1 MKNLVVILV
10 LLTVSFSATAQ
21 RVFSASE
28 EPVFSTAG
36 DSLRYVQINQA
47 IRRAMEQK
55 DILPDSL
62 IKEFGQ
68 MRTRITSYRRQY
80 KSSAGFVTI
89 DSLQKMTDKSQI
101 KLLSIT
107 NWKPKKLPAEVYAC
121 NNLQELELVNTRI
134 KNVKQLKKLPALTG
148 LYLLNNK
155 PKGRLTLSKNKTV
168 RTLVMRSDVP
178 VLPRSFAPL
187 AALERLDLAANTIT
201 AFPTGL
207 TKNKNLKQLILNNNA
222 ITKLEIPALP
232 QLEKLE
238 LTRNK
243 IEVIPES
250 IRNLSSLKQLTLNYN
265 AIKSVDPAIGNLLK
279 LEQLSFY
286 QNKLTAIPEGVYKLP
301 ALREID
307 LYHNEIERVSEQI
320 SQLKNLEILYLSH
333 NKILSLPM
341 TLGSLN
347 NLRELY
353 LSDNKLLELPV
364 TVNQLHNLKVLR
376 ANNNRLL
383 QTPDSLTNFALL
395 ENLDIS
401 GNQISELPTGLDNL
415 PQLKI
420 LVMVNNPWDEPSR
433 NQIPTLIRTL
443 RNKAVIVHVEEA
455 LEN

>member
-1 MKNLVVILV
+1 MKNLVVILA
-10 LLTVSFSATAQ
+10 LLTASVSATAQ
-21 RVFSASE
+21 RVFSALE
-28 EPVFSTAG
+28 EPVFSTVS

-47 IRRAMEQK
+47 IRRAMEQR

-68 MRTRITSYRRQY
+68 LRTRIKSYRRQY
-80 KSSAGFVTI
+80 KSSTGFVTI
-89 DSLQKMTDKSQI
+89 DSLLKMTDKSQV

-107 NWKPKKLPAEVYAC
+107 NWKPKKLPTEVYAC
-121 NNLQELELVNTRI
+121 KNLQELELVNTRI
-134 KNVKQLKKLPALTG
+134 KNLKQLKKFPALTG

-155 PKGRLTLSKNKTV
+155 PKGRLTFSKNKTV
-168 RTLVMRSDVP
+168 RTLVMRGDIP

-201 AFPTGL
+201 TFPTGL

-243 IEVIPES
+243 IEAIPAS
-250 IRNLSSLKQLTLNYN
+250 IRNLRSLKQLTLNYN
-265 AIKSVDPAIGNLLK
+265 VIKSVDPAIANLLK

-286 QNKLTAIPEGVYKLP
+286 QNKLTAIPEGVYNLP

-307 LYHNEIERVSEQI
+307 LYHNEIERVGEQI

-333 NKILSLPM
+333 NKLLSLPA
-341 TLGSLN
+341 TLGNLN
-347 NLRELY
+347 NLQELY
-353 LSDNKLLELPV
+353 LSDNKLLELPA
-364 TVNQLHNLKVLR
+364 TVNQLHSLQVLR
-376 ANNNRLL
+376 VNNNRLL
-383 QTPDSLTNFALL
+383 HGPASLTNLGLL

-433 NQIPTLIRTL
+433 NQIPTIIRTL
-443 RNKAVIVHVEEA
+443 RNKAVVVHVEEA
-455 LEN
+455 LEK

>member
-178 VLPRSFAPL
+178 VLPRSFAL
-187 AALERLDLAANTIT
+187 AVRWWVRMEGVSIWT
-201 AFPTGL
+201 AFSVLGEDGGL
-207 TKNKNLKQLILNNNA
+207 
-222 ITKLEIPALP
+222 
-232 QLEKLE
+232 
-238 LTRNK
+238 
-243 IEVIPES
+243 S
-250 IRNLSSLKQLTLNYN
+250 
-265 AIKSVDPAIGNLLK
+265 
-279 LEQLSFY
+279 
-286 QNKLTAIPEGVYKLP
+286 
-301 ALREID
+301 
-307 LYHNEIERVSEQI
+307 
-320 SQLKNLEILYLSH
+320 
-333 NKILSLPM
+333 
-341 TLGSLN
+341 
-347 NLRELY
+347 
-353 LSDNKLLELPV
+353 
-364 TVNQLHNLKVLR
+364 
-376 ANNNRLL
+376 
-383 QTPDSLTNFALL
+383 
-395 ENLDIS
+395 
-401 GNQISELPTGLDNL
+401 
-415 PQLKI
+415 
-420 LVMVNNPWDEPSR
+420 
-433 NQIPTLIRTL
+433 
-443 RNKAVIVHVEEA
+443 
-455 LEN
+455 

>member
-1 MKNLVVILV
+1 MKNPVVILV
-10 LLTVSFSATAQ
+10 LLVVSVSANAQ
-21 RVFSASE
+21 RVFSALE
-28 EPVFSTAG
+28 EPVFSTTS

-47 IRRAMEQK
+47 IKKAMEQK

-68 MRTRITSYRRQY
+68 LRTRITSYRRQY

-89 DSLQKMTDKSQI
+89 DSLLKMTDKSQV

-107 NWKPKKLPAEVYAC
+107 NWKTKKLPAEVYAC
-121 NNLQELELVNTRI
+121 KNLQELELVNTRI

-155 PKGRLTLSKNKTV
+155 PKGRLALSKNKTV
-168 RTLVMRSDVP
+168 RTLVMRSDIP
-178 VLPRSFAPL
+178 ALPRSFAPL

-201 AFPTGL
+201 TFPTGL

-243 IEVIPES
+243 IEAIPES
-250 IRNLSSLKQLTLNYN
+250 IRNVSGLKQLTLNYN
-265 AIKSVDPAIGNLLK
+265 AIKSVNPAISNLLK

-286 QNKLTAIPEGVYKLP
+286 QNKLTAIPEGIYKLP

-307 LYHNEIERVSEQI
+307 LYHNEIERVGEQI

-333 NKILSLPM
+333 NKILSLPT
-341 TLGSLN
+341 TLG
-347 NLRELY
+347 NLRNLQELY
-353 LSDNKLLELPV
+353 LSDNKLLELPG
-364 TVNQLHNLKVLR
+364 TLNQLQNLRVLR

-383 QTPDSLTNFALL
+383 QGPDSLTNLALL

-415 PQLKI
+415 PLLKI
-420 LVMVNNPWDEPSR
+420 LVIVNNPWDETSR
-433 NQIPTLIRTL
+433 NQIPTIIRIL
-443 RNKAVIVHVEEA
+443 RNKEVVVHVEEA

>member
-1 MKNLVVILV
+1 MKNLVGILV
-10 LLTVSFSATAQ
+10 LLTVSVSANAQ
-21 RVFSASE
+21 RVFSALE
-28 EPVFSTAG
+28 EPVFSTIN

-47 IRRAMEQK
+47 IRKAMEQK

-68 MRTRITSYRRQY
+68 LRNRITSYRRQY
-80 KSSAGFVTI
+80 KSSAGFITW
-89 DSLQKMTDKSQI
+89 DSLQKMPDKSQV

-107 NWKPKKLPAEVYAC
+107 NWKTKTLPAEVYAC
-121 NNLQELELVNTRI
+121 KNLQELELVNTRI
-134 KNVKQLKKLPALTG
+134 KNVKQLKKLPVLTG

-168 RTLVMRSDVP
+168 RTLVMRSDMP
-178 VLPRSFAPL
+178 ALPRSFAPL

-201 AFPTGL
+201 TFPKGL

-232 QLEKLE
+232 KLEKLE

-243 IEVIPES
+243 IEVIPEA
-250 IRNLSSLKQLTLNYN
+250 IGNLNGLKQLTLNYN
-265 AIKSVDPAIGNLLK
+265 SIKSVNPAIAGLSK

-286 QNKLTAIPEGVYKLP
+286 QNKLTAIPEGVYKLA

-333 NKILSLPM
+333 NKILSLPE
-341 TLGSLN
+341 TLG
-347 NLRELY
+347 NLTNLQELY
-353 LSDNKLLELPV
+353 LSDNKLLELPA
-364 TVNQLHNLKVLR
+364 TVNQLQNLKVLR
-376 ANNNRLL
+376 VNNNRLIQGL
-383 QTPDSLTNFALL
+383 SSLPDLNTI

-401 GNQISELPTGLDNL
+401 GNQISELPAGLDNL
-415 PQLKI
+415 PALKI
-420 LVMVNNPWDEPSR
+420 LVLVNNPWDESSR
-433 NQIPTLIRTL
+433 NQIPAIIRTL
-443 RNKAVIVHVEEA
+443 RNKAVVVHVEEA